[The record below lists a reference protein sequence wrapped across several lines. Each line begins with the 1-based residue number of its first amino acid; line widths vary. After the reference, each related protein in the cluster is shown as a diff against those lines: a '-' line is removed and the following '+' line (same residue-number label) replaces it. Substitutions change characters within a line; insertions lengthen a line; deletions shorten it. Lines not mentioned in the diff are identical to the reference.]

1 MSGEEKEKNKILH
14 VANISTAATRDHVY
28 NMFNYLGK
36 IQEMRIYPSE
46 GNITASTLLK
56 TAFIKF
62 DDERCAEVGQH
73 LTNTV
78 LIDRAIVCL
87 PYPNQFIPDEESF
100 FNSGGSTTA
109 GQRQLPPHVTNK
121 VQELEDGTSVL
132 ITVDPTLEQLGL
144 PAYPPLP
151 ADTDYSKVE
160 EIRRTVYVGNL
171 PKGIDGKEVLEMFNM
186 YFGEVMYVRMASGPD
201 ALPCAYAYVEFSQQA
216 SVSNALQNDGF
227 EFKERPLKIQ
237 HSRVPIIKPQ
247 AKTDE
252 QALGEVEEAIRL
264 GRSADDRDRRRSR
277 SPRRRRTPSPRRRRD
292 SRERDRDRDRDRERD
307 RDRDRDRDRKRS
319 RDRRSRSRDRD
330 RDRKRSRS
338 RDRKKRSR
346 SRDKDRDN
354 KDRDRK
360 RSRSRDRKR
369 RSKSRDRK
377 RERSRSKSRD
387 RKREKKRSRSRS
399 HDRKRDKEDR
409 KNEKKE
415 NENETVLRE
424 KLLEKKAARK
434 DSSDDEWEEKPV
446 TINGDAKKEEV
457 GNGDSD
463 TSFQ

>member
-1 MSGEEKEKNKILH
+1 
-14 VANISTAATRDHVY
+14 
-28 NMFNYLGK
+28 MFNYLGK
-36 IQEMRIYPSE
+36 IQDLKVYPSE
-46 GNITASTLLK
+46 GNITANTLLK

-62 DDERCAEVGQH
+62 DDERCVEVAQH

-78 LIDRAIVCL
+78 VIDCAIVCL
-87 PYPNQFIPDEESF
+87 PYPNPVIPDEESF

-121 VQELEDGTSVL
+121 IQESDDGSALL

-151 ADTDYSKVE
+151 ADTDSAKVE

-171 PKGIDGKEVLEMFNM
+171 PKGVDGNEVLELFNM
-186 YFGEVMYVRMASGPD
+186 YFGEVMYARMASGPD

-216 SVSNALQNDGF
+216 SVCNALQNDGF

-237 HSRVPIIKPQ
+237 HSRVAIIKPQ

-252 QALGEVEEAIRL
+252 QALGEIEEAIRM
-264 GRSADDRDRRRSR
+264 GRNGDDRDRRRSR
-277 SPRRRRTPSPRRRRD
+277 SPRRRRSPSPRRRRD
-292 SRERDRDRDRDRERD
+292 SRD
-307 RDRDRDRDRKRS
+307 RDRDRDRDRRRS

-330 RDRKRSRS
+330 RDRDRKRSRS
-338 RDRKKRSR
+338 RDRKRRSR
-346 SRDKDRDN
+346 SRDN

-360 RSRSRDRKR
+360 RSRSRDRRR

-377 RERSRSKSRD
+377 RERSRSRSKD
-387 RKREKKRSRSRS
+387 RKRDKKRSRSRS
-399 HDRKRDKEDR
+399 PEKRRDKEDR
-409 KNEKKE
+409 KTEKKE
-415 NENETVLRE
+415 NENESSLRE

-434 DSSDDEWEEKPV
+434 DSSDDEWEEKP
-446 TINGDAKKEEV
+446 TPTNGEVKNEEI
-457 GNGDSD
+457 GNGDVVMASE
-463 TSFQ
+463 

>member
-14 VANISTAATRDHVY
+14 VANISTAATRDHLY

-36 IQEMRIYPSE
+36 IQELKVYPSE
-46 GNITASTLLK
+46 GNITANTLLK

-121 VQELEDGTSVL
+121 IQELEDGSAVL

-144 PAYPPLP
+144 PVYPPLP
-151 ADTDYSKVE
+151 PDTDASKVE

-237 HSRVPIIKPQ
+237 HSRVAIIKPQ

-252 QALGEVEEAIRL
+252 QALGEIEEAIRL

-277 SPRRRRTPSPRRRRD
+277 SPRRRRSPSPRRRRD
-292 SRERDRDRDRDRERD
+292 SRDRDRDRDRERD
-307 RDRDRDRDRKRS
+307 RDRRRS

-330 RDRKRSRS
+330 RER
-338 RDRKKRSR
+338 
-346 SRDKDRDN
+346 
-354 KDRDRK
+354 DRDRK

-369 RSKSRDRK
+369 RSRSRDKDRDRKRSRSRDRRRRSKSRDRK
-377 RERSRSKSRD
+377 RERSRSRSRD
-387 RKREKKRSRSRS
+387 RKRDKKRSRSRS
-399 HDRKRDKEDR
+399 TDRKREDR

-415 NENETVLRE
+415 NENETLLRE
-424 KLLEKKAARK
+424 KLLEKKAARQ
-434 DSSDDEWEEKPV
+434 DSDDEWEERPPPV
-446 TINGDAKKEEV
+446 LPPKKIEEDI
-457 GNGDSD
+457 GNGDSV
-463 TSFQ
+463 SASI